1 MISWLFEIDTL
12 RLSTKDVTWNAI
24 GYSGVILADSFSGI
38 TMRWNI
44 AGNGLIAP
52 NEMSFDVSNTEATYT
67 TSQFEEKFCTVRL
80 IEDDSNTRT
89 WKFKIKR
96 AIAYY
101 GKITCYCV
109 DFLQEHLVG
118 DYPNTKAPKE
128 VWSSDDAESSDDYCI
143 PVVLGVAYIPV
154 RSVNTASERFYV
166 LGESGPTYTV
176 HEVASPRQWPNRSI
190 WSAASYNMNGYVNS
204 GYQLL
209 QPIIADSTGDGNA
222 DATGLWR
229 SGDTFYDMLCRFE
242 RNDTAALNNPAEWV
256 EYVLKDFGI
265 DPGDIDAVSFADAA
279 STYDTLTV
287 GFDGG
292 GWWKKEPRER
302 ILSNLL
308 SQTDSFIKC
317 TDKVELYQFDKTPQ
331 ETITNVLLLS
341 FSPSKVTKVNNDSG
355 RVHWPEAFDKPSDIL
370 NGKAVVPTHGG
381 GTENTP
387 SSEILECRFL
397 SGQSINAQKAGIL
410 YFQKKYEQSQR
421 INFSVTFS
429 SLTKKATLTPGQVVT
444 VDNSLYGGTNNVI
457 ITDMTIL
464 PDMRV
469 NFTGVVLNHLE
480 DWGDLTTTTKDVIT
494 DTSMGF
500 QLATTDYSGNVSSDW
515 DLLLNIPQRFLDTAT
530 LGINVTDS
538 YMGYYDGT
546 NFTVYI
552 DANGNMRAGDPD
564 LGQGFV
570 WNQSAGAY
578 TISGSLTVQNPAG
591 VRSNLNVA
599 DGADVTQVALDL
611 GAAIDNAK
619 ANGNT
624 LISGGFIRTSLI
636 NASAIVIG
644 DLSGAGSLASQD
656 QTDLSLTP
664 SDNQIPNPDFELGLG
679 GWVIY
684 NTENPLETSSKVIL
698 HARTDTP
705 YGKLLLR
712 ATGAVNFETQKYIPV
727 SEGKTYFGEIWA
739 RPASFDSVDTN
750 IRFYAGVRQYDYDKV
765 FITNNY
771 FIASNVTITSYFGW
785 RRYTGTFAVPTGTSY
800 IRAMGLLN
808 YQGTADDGILDVG
821 YMRISEVE
829 AGADVTATSTFV
841 QATYPNDKTALQN
854 DIDSKIISWFT
865 SSDPSASWSGTN
877 TSHAGDM
884 WWNTS
889 TNKLKRYSGT
899 AWSAE
904 LTDQKAIDAYANAA
918 TAQDTADEK
927 RRVFTA
933 TPTPPYDIGDLW
945 DRGSTLGIWRANTA
959 ATTTYSLTHWQAVAD
974 RTANNT
980 ANDTSNVNGLPSTNV
995 SGWAHPT
1002 DRTTIHGGK
1011 IYTGSI
1017 TAQQIAAGTITA
1029 AEIAAGS
1036 ITAESGVVGSL
1047 DADKIT
1053 TGTLS
1058 AGSVKVS
1065 SNDGKTYFLGDTFFV
1080 YDASNQLRVK
1090 IGRLS

>member
-1 MISWLFEIDTL
+1 
-12 RLSTKDVTWNAI
+12 
-24 GYSGVILADSFSGI
+24 
-38 TMRWNI
+38 
-44 AGNGLIAP
+44 
-52 NEMSFDVSNTEATYT
+52 
-67 TSQFEEKFCTVRL
+67 
-80 IEDDSNTRT
+80 
-89 WKFKIKR
+89 
-96 AIAYY
+96 
-101 GKITCYCV
+101 
-109 DFLQEHLVG
+109 
-118 DYPNTKAPKE
+118 
-128 VWSSDDAESSDDYCI
+128 
-143 PVVLGVAYIPV
+143 
-154 RSVNTASERFYV
+154 
-166 LGESGPTYTV
+166 
-176 HEVASPRQWPNRSI
+176 
-190 WSAASYNMNGYVNS
+190 
-204 GYQLL
+204 
-209 QPIIADSTGDGNA
+209 
-222 DATGLWR
+222 
-229 SGDTFYDMLCRFE
+229 
-242 RNDTAALNNPAEWV
+242 
-256 EYVLKDFGI
+256 
-265 DPGDIDAVSFADAA
+265 
-279 STYDTLTV
+279 
-287 GFDGG
+287 
-292 GWWKKEPRER
+292 
-302 ILSNLL
+302 
-308 SQTDSFIKC
+308 
-317 TDKVELYQFDKTPQ
+317 LYQFDKTPQ

-591 VRSNLNVA
+591 VRSDLNVA
-599 DGADVTQVALDL
+599 DGADVTQAALNA
-611 GAAIDNAK
+611 GAAIDYAK
-619 ANGNT
+619 ANGKT
-624 LISGGFIRTSLI
+624 LISGGYIDTTLLKVSDIIATGSIMVVGDEVNWSSQVVGVGKPQDYADVTGQNTANDVLTGAGKAVAEHGADVTGQNTAYDTARI
-636 NASAIVIG
+636 DGYNSAIIRQGSRTGIVNGFENSEIG
-644 DLSGAGSLASQD
+644 DWSSVSQNTDSYSGTYAGLFTSTNTAPASSGTTGEPYITIPEEIALAFAGKRIKVSIIAKQPASGA
-656 QTDLSLTP
+656 
-664 SDNQIPNPDFELGLG
+664 
-679 GWVIY
+679 
-684 NTENPLETSSKVIL
+684 SS
-698 HARTDTP
+698 
-705 YGKLLLR
+705 
-712 ATGAVNFETQKYIPV
+712 E
-727 SEGKTYFGEIWA
+727 
-739 RPASFDSVDTN
+739 
-750 IRFYAGVRQYDYDKV
+750 
-765 FITNNY
+765 
-771 FIASNVTITSYFGW
+771 
-785 RRYTGTFAVPTGTSY
+785 FAVAYSTS
-800 IRAMGLLN
+800 
-808 YQGTADDGILDVG
+808 DVG
-821 YMRISEVE
+821 NSLWHYFTPTTSWQVFTFTYDVPEPNSGGTDFLGIWGDTSGGGNGVLVDNLQISMNQKESEFNALDLQNAPAE
-829 AGADVTATSTFV
+829 AGADV
-841 QATYPNDKTALQN
+841 
-854 DIDSKIISWFT
+854 
-865 SSDPSASWSGTN
+865 
-877 TSHAGDM
+877 
-884 WWNTS
+884 
-889 TNKLKRYSGT
+889 
-899 AWSAE
+899 
-904 LTDQKAIDAYANAA
+904 
-918 TAQDTADEK
+918 
-927 RRVFTA
+927 
-933 TPTPPYDIGDLW
+933 
-945 DRGSTLGIWRANTA
+945 
-959 ATTTYSLTHWQAVAD
+959 
-974 RTANNT
+974 TANNT
-980 ANDTSNVNGLPSTNV
+980 ANDTSNVNGLPSANV

-1002 DRTTIHGGK
+1002 DRTTIHGGQ
-1011 IYTGSI
+1011 IYTGTV